1 MNLDRKI
8 IDAAVL
14 FAVVWFMR
22 RDVTLGLAVAVTAYV
37 LRMLNF

>member
-1 MNLDRKI
+1 MSIDRKL

-14 FAVVWFMR
+14 FAVVFFLR
-22 RDVTLGLAVAVTAYV
+22 RDVTLGLAVAVTAYI